1 MGKNKNKNGMQQVA
15 AAVASAATQTDD
27 VVKAGDTVE
36 TQLVDKFLQT
46 EESVNAAKEKIA
58 KMENEQKTQDAVHMI
73 GISEYVGYR
82 VYFDVKRRRA
92 ELNALKDV
100 LLKVSATRDYV
111 LGKQADEDFAS
122 KEAYKKQ
129 FEALKSKYPK
139 GMIRKDFTKEIN
151 ELFSDLRKTMSE
163 ITNEYRDNM
172 DTARMRL
179 ENLGIWSWTYDL
191 KINNLGI

>member
-1 MGKNKNKNGMQQVA
+1 MAKNKNKNGMQQVA
-15 AAVASAATQTDD
+15 AAVTAAATQTDD
-27 VVKAGDTVE
+27 TVKTGDTVE
-36 TQLVDKFLQT
+36 TQLLDKFLQT

-58 KMENEQKTQDAVHMI
+58 EMENKQKTQDAVHMI

-82 VYFDVKRRRA
+82 VYFDVKRRRS

-100 LLKVSATRDYV
+100 LLKVSATRDCV

-122 KEAYKKQ
+122 KETYKKQ

-139 GMIRKDFTKEIN
+139 GMIRKDFTKETN

-163 ITNEYRDNM
+163 INNEYRDNM
-172 DTARMRL
+172 DKAQMRL

>member
-15 AAVASAATQTDD
+15 AAVTATATQTDD
-27 VVKAGDTVE
+27 AVKAGDTVE
-36 TQLVDKFLQT
+36 TQLLDKFLQT
-46 EESVNAAKEKIA
+46 EDSVNAAKEKIA
-58 KMENEQKTQDAVHMI
+58 EMENKQKTQDAVHMI

-129 FEALKSKYPK
+129 FDALKSKYPK
-139 GMIRKDFTKEIN
+139 GMIRKDFTKETN

-163 ITNEYRDNM
+163 INNEYRDNM
-172 DTARMRL
+172 DKAQMRL

>member
-15 AAVASAATQTDD
+15 AAVTAAATQTDD
-27 VVKAGDTVE
+27 VAKTGDTVE
-36 TQLVDKFLQT
+36 TQLLDKFLQT
-46 EESVNAAKEKIA
+46 EDSVNAAKEKIA
-58 KMENEQKTQDAVHMI
+58 EMENKQKTQDAVHMI

-139 GMIRKDFTKEIN
+139 GMIRKDFTKETN

-163 ITNEYRDNM
+163 INNEYRDNM
-172 DTARMRL
+172 DKAQMRL

>member
-15 AAVASAATQTDD
+15 AAVTAAATQTDD
-27 VVKAGDTVE
+27 VTKANDTVE
-36 TQLVDKFLQT
+36 TQLLDKFLQT
-46 EESVNAAKEKIA
+46 EDSVNAAKEKIA
-58 KMENEQKTQDAVHMI
+58 EMENKQKTQDAVHMI

-139 GMIRKDFTKEIN
+139 GMIRKDFTKETN

-163 ITNEYRDNM
+163 INNEYRDNM
-172 DTARMRL
+172 DKAQMRL

>member
-15 AAVASAATQTDD
+15 AAVTAAATQTDD
-27 VVKAGDTVE
+27 VTKANDTVE
-36 TQLVDKFLQT
+36 TQLLDKFLQT
-46 EESVNAAKEKIA
+46 EDSVNAAKEKIA
-58 KMENEQKTQDAVHMI
+58 EMENKQKTQDAVHMI

-139 GMIRKDFTKEIN
+139 GMIRKDFTKETN

-163 ITNEYRDNM
+163 INNEYRDNM
-172 DTARMRL
+172 DKAQMRL

-191 KINNLGI
+191 KINSLGI

>member
-15 AAVASAATQTDD
+15 AAVTAAATQTDD
-27 VVKAGDTVE
+27 VTKANDTVE
-36 TQLVDKFLQT
+36 TQLIDKFLQT
-46 EESVNAAKEKIA
+46 EDSVNAAKEKIA
-58 KMENEQKTQDAVHMI
+58 EMENKQKTQDAVHMI
-73 GISEYVGYR
+73 GISEYVSYR

-122 KEAYKKQ
+122 KETYKKQ

-139 GMIRKDFTKEIN
+139 GMICRDFTKEIN

>member
-1 MGKNKNKNGMQQVA
+1 MAKNKNKNGMQQVA
-15 AAVASAATQTDD
+15 AAVTPAATQTDD
-27 VVKAGDTVE
+27 VVKTGDTVE

-58 KMENEQKTQDAVHMI
+58 EMENRQKTQDAVHMI

-122 KEAYKKQ
+122 KETYKKQ

-139 GMIRKDFTKEIN
+139 GMIRRDFTKEIN

>member
-1 MGKNKNKNGMQQVA
+1 MAKNKNKNGMQQVA
-15 AAVASAATQTDD
+15 AAVTAAATQTDD
-27 VVKAGDTVE
+27 VVKTGDTVE
-36 TQLVDKFLQT
+36 TQLLDKFLQT

-58 KMENEQKTQDAVHMI
+58 EMENKQKTQDAIHMI
-73 GISEYVGYR
+73 GISEYVSYR

-92 ELNALKDV
+92 ELNALKNV

-139 GMIRKDFTKEIN
+139 GMIRKDFTKETN

-172 DTARMRL
+172 DKAQMRL